1 MKTLA
6 IITTT
11 YNRDYC
17 IHQVYDS
24 LKSQNS
30 KDFMWLVIDDGST
43 DNTKEIIDEFIKE
56 NLVEIKYYWHP
67 NKGMHGARNL
77 AYDKVDTEINVIIDS
92 DDWLANDA
100 VNKIINFWNR
110 HKKKDIAGIISL
122 NCKPDGTVI
131 GGRFPKEIK
140 KLTVTDMHDKLNM
153 RGDKKFIYRSELTSL
168 YPYPEIEGENYFP
181 ASYKFRM
188 LDLNYKMLIMNEV
201 TCVVDYNDNSATLGR
216 VNQYKT
222 CAKGFS
228 FYRNEMIRI
237 SKNPKY
243 IVKQTIHYI
252 ATSLFSEDR
261 TFIKKSH
268 KKLYT
273 IILLPIGIA
282 FYFYLKYT
290 SKKSLNF
297 KFK

>member
-11 YNRDYC
+11 YNRGYC

-43 DNTKEIIDEFIKE
+43 DDTKYIIDEFIKE
-56 NLVEIKYYWHP
+56 DLVEIKYYWHS

-100 VNKIINFWNR
+100 VNKIIGFWKRN
-110 HKKKDIAGIISL
+110 KKKNIAGIISL

-131 GGRFPKEIK
+131 GGRFPEKIK
-140 KLTVTDMHDKLNM
+140 KTTVTEMSDKLNM
-153 RGDKKFIYRSELTSL
+153 HGDKKFIYRSELTSL

-201 TCVVDYNDNSATLGR
+201 TCFVDYNNNSASLGR
-216 VNQYKT
+216 INQYKT

-252 ATSLFSEDR
+252 ATSLFSKDR
-261 TFIKKSH
+261 SFIKKSH

-273 IILLPIGIA
+273 IILFPVGIA

-297 KFK
+297 KLK

>member
-24 LKSQNS
+24 LKSQKS

-43 DNTKEIIDEFIKE
+43 DNTKDIIDEFIKE

-100 VNKIINFWNR
+100 VNKIIDFWKRN
-110 HKKKDIAGIISL
+110 KEKDIAGIISL

-131 GGRFPKEIK
+131 GGRFPKKMK
-140 KLTVTDMHDKLNM
+140 KTTVTEMSDKLNM

-216 VNQYKT
+216 INQYKT

-252 ATSLFSEDR
+252 ATSLFSKDR
-261 TFIKKSH
+261 RFINKSH

-273 IILLPIGIA
+273 IILLPVGIA
-282 FYFYLKYT
+282 FYFYLKHT